1 MADFKRKVTRGVR
14 WSGIN
19 TLSTTAIHFIE
30 LAVLAHLLGA
40 EAYGLMAI
48 VSVITGFGTVFS
60 NLGLSGAVIQRLSP
74 TREELS
80 TLYWMNVVAGFALF
94 ILFALVA
101 PLVATAFGVTQLR
114 PLLSVA
120 AFSFVIYAIGAQFSA
135 QIVKELRFDILTKFN
150 IASSLIGM
158 CVSVALALYGFGV
171 WALIWGSLS
180 VTFSITIMRIAWAKA
195 EKMLPFLHFN
205 WNEGRRYLS
214 FGVYLTGQAF
224 VNYINFRIDQLLVGY
239 LLGPIA
245 LGYYNM
251 AFRLAIAPF
260 MRINSIVTSVA
271 FPAFSLVQDDRA
283 LLKRGFMKMIALVTS
298 VNAPVL
304 VGMAALAPLLVPIL
318 LGEKWRPA
326 IPLVQIL
333 AFYSLFRS
341 FGSAAGSLII
351 AKGKAKWML
360 YWNLSLTLLIP
371 PTIFAAAK
379 TGDMVNVCYALVLLQ
394 FFLAFMHYRVLIRK
408 LIGPCFTEYAAVIAK
423 PIVLALCMGALMSLV
438 IRFVALDSK
447 ILAFALAAIVGLVGY
462 IVLSFVFQRALV
474 TEAIVLL
481 FGGPRKE
488 SLS

>member
-1 MADFKRKVTRGVR
+1 MADFKHKVTRGVR
-14 WSGIN
+14 WSGLN

-30 LAVLAHLLGA
+30 LAVLARLLGA

-48 VSVITGFGTVFS
+48 VSVITGFVGVFAD
-60 NLGLSGAVIQRLSP
+60 LGLSGAVIQRLSP

-80 TLYWMNVVAGFALF
+80 TLYWINVAAGLAMF

-101 PLVATAFGVTQLR
+101 PLMATAFGATQLR
-114 PLLSVA
+114 PLLSA
-120 AFSFVIYAIGAQFSA
+120 AALTFVISSFGAQFSA
-135 QIVKELRFDILTKFN
+135 LILKELRFDILTKFN
-150 IASSLIGM
+150 IASALIGM
-158 CVSVALALYGFGV
+158 SVSVALALYGFGV

-180 VTFSITIMRIAWAKA
+180 ATFSLTMMRIAWGKA

-205 WNEGRRYLS
+205 WNDGRRYLS
-214 FGVYLTGQAF
+214 FGVYLSGQTF
-224 VNYINFRIDQLLVGY
+224 VNYINFHIDQLLVGY

-245 LGYYNM
+245 LGYYNI
-251 AFRLAIAPF
+251 ASRLAIAPF
-260 MRINSIVTSVA
+260 MRIHRMFAAVA
-271 FPAFSLVQDDRA
+271 FPAFSLVQDDQA
-283 LLKRGFMKMIALVTS
+283 LLKRGFMKMIGLVTS

-360 YWNLSLTLLIP
+360 YWNLSLLLLVP

-379 TGDMVNVCYALVLLQ
+379 TGDMVNVCYSLVLLQ
-394 FFLAFMHYRVLIRK
+394 FFLGFIHYRVLIRK

-438 IRFVALDSK
+438 TRFVAIDSN
-447 ILAFALAAIVGLVGY
+447 ILVFAVAAIVGTVAY
-462 IVLSFVFQRALV
+462 IVLSFVFQRALI
-474 TEAIVLL
+474 TEAVALL
-481 FGGPRKE
+481 FGRPRKG